1 MEINLKISDLVEII
15 TEDVSRLAAR
25 SYAEDGS
32 SLFDGIKLTSRDTGV
47 LGRMLEERDA
57 KLRDMLAFCLGE
69 PTTDTKSNSEGEEEE
84 EEEESLVYVLLLGDG
99 VKSSTRSS
107 LKVLVRKYL
116 TEGVLYDWYT
126 KHNIPT
132 TLTLEGIE
140 EMETKIVCMVRQ
152 GYIRR
157 PLQPFG
163 PRN

>member
-1 MEINLKISDLVEII
+1 MEIKFNISELVEII

-57 KLRDMLAFCLGE
+57 RLRDLLAFCLGE
-69 PTTDTKSNSEGEEEE
+69 PVTGTKGEEEGEEEE
-84 EEEESLVYVLLLGDG
+84 PALEYVLLLGDG
-99 VKSSTRSS
+99 VKSPTRSS
-107 LKVLVRKYL
+107 LNVLVRKYL
-116 TEGVLYDWYT
+116 TEAVLYDWYT
-126 KHNIPT
+126 KHTIPST
-132 TLTLEGIE
+132 ITLEDVE
-140 EMETKIVCMVRQ
+140 AMETKIVCMIRQ
-152 GYIRR
+152 GSIKR

>member
-1 MEINLKISDLVEII
+1 MEINFKISDLVEII

-57 KLRDMLAFCLGE
+57 KLRDKLAFCLGE
-69 PTTDTKSNSEGEEEE
+69 PATGTKGNGEGE

-140 EMETKIVCMVRQ
+140 EMETKIVCMIRQ